1 MSALIAQS
9 DPATDAL
16 SSWRTVGDP
25 SSIHRLV
32 LNYANISL
40 LHQASADLG
49 EPKFNVDASPYTGPW
64 GRPQNDGPAL
74 RVLALYKYLLKFGME
89 DVAKDWYKAELP
101 AMSLIKRDLEYIC
114 QRWQDKNYDLWEV
127 RCALADAVQEVEGHH
142 FYTRMVQYAA
152 LKVGAAIATCFQDPA
167 AADYYLSVAQLL
179 EQEMAMFW
187 DASRQF
193 IWATVDP
200 SDDHGKASGLDAAV
214 LLACLHTQD
223 FPHPAFG
230 CGSDAV
236 LLTVVKLVSA
246 FQLEFPINWLS
257 NNPLLGRYPED
268 VYNGTGMSLGNPW
281 ILTTHA
287 LAQLLYT
294 LANTHSRAATT
305 TLSPAS
311 RLFYHRFAPDR
322 AFLVGN
328 LTLAGD
334 AYLEKVKEYTPDGR
348 YSEQLH
354 RISGVLLG
362 ARDLTWSYA
371 SFLTAF
377 RARSSA
383 SFNYLKKN
391 MFNVF
396 SNLATS
402 VSTLPGRFIHYIKGE
417 KNPDDSPVRDESV
430 SESAAAPETLV
441 EPKEPADFSTSESDS
456 STSQLEDQLE
466 AAAVSE
472 PAEDQATVI
481 RDELVFVSTPV
492 VPAEAA
498 AAALAFV
505 EPATLLDRSATE
517 QTTAPA
523 LDRDID
529 TRSIEDL
536 EIVDVVKPALSE
548 PTVTEP
554 QFVELMQ
561 ESALPQ
567 TAEPAP
573 QPKPETSEIFHEVIR
588 DITVS
593 EPLKDGSVVVQ
604 EIVAEIRVEEDS
616 ENASATDAVAETV
629 VETVVASVAAMIQEM
644 RVDAAQ
650 AHETDDFANGLGA
663 TASKAEHD
671 VKQLASPAS
680 EKLNLTFDEPI
691 AEATTSAKLFEE

>member
-257 NNPLLGRYPED
+257 NNPLLGR
-268 VYNGTGMSLGNPW
+268 LGNPW

-287 LAQLLYT
+287 LAHLLYT

-311 RLFYHRFAPDR
+311 RLFYHRFAPGVLDPSQVPTDPLSSADR

-354 RISGVLLG
+354 RISG
-362 ARDLTWSYA
+362 
-371 SFLTAF
+371 
-377 RARSSA
+377 SA

-561 ESALPQ
+561 ESVQPQ

-573 QPKPETSEIFHEVIR
+573 QPKPETSEIFHEVVR

-644 RVDAAQ
+644 RVDTAQ
-650 AHETDDFANGLGA
+650 AHEADDFANGLGA